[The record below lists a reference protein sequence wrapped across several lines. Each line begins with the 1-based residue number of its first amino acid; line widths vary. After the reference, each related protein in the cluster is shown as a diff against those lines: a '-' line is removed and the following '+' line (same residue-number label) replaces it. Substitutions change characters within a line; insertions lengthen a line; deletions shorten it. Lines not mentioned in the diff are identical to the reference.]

1 MSRIFLALAALGIL
15 LLLLAG
21 VTDQRAPSPPSQDLA
36 YFHAMSGHA
45 SASLELSDASMQ
57 VKAVAARRHVLVAD
71 VHRLLQDYTDNM
83 PGVPLA
89 DRRVDLNGLNQK
101 LDELWPMK

>member
-1 MSRIFLALAALGIL
+1 MSRIILALAALGIL

-21 VTDQRAPSPPSQDLA
+21 VTDQRVPSPPSRDLA
-36 YFHAMSGHA
+36 YFQAMSGHL
-45 SASLELSDASMQ
+45 SGSLELSDASMQ
-57 VKAVAARRHVLVAD
+57 VKAVAARRHASVAD
-71 VHRLLQDYTDNM
+71 VHRLLQDYTDNDSR
-83 PGVPLA
+83 VPPA